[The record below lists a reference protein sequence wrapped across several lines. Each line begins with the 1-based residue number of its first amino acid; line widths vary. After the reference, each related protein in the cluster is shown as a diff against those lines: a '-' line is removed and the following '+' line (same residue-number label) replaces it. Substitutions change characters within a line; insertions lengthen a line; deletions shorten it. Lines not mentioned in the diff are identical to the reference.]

1 MVKVI
6 PASLD
11 TKSSTSASAE
21 FVRTLRTAGTD
32 CSGATNGFG
41 ATDRAGV
48 TDDFGATDRSGSTSG
63 SDGK

>member
-6 PASLD
+6 PAPLD

-32 CSGATNGFG
+32 CSGATDPSG
-41 ATDRAGV
+41 ATSV
-48 TDDFGATDRSGSTSG
+48 
-63 SDGK
+63 SDGKSNTIQKR